1 MSSAHPTKCLGTQIV
16 AGRLWG
22 MSSAPLASHE
32 ATAELFRPLPK
43 APSALSLT
51 VRKLIGRVHDGAVR
65 VPRFQRPLRWTNED
79 VIKLFDS
86 ILKGYPIGALLFWKR
101 HFPEGE
107 VAIGRAILK
116 VPEVIDGWYI
126 VDGQQ
131 RTTALAATLL
141 DVTHGG
147 NPTWELYFDPERNLF
162 LPGRTPGLVPTRHVP
177 LRALGDIRRL
187 GRWFRDCQLSE
198 EEQKHVEDVQQRLLD
213 YEVPLYV
220 METEEEDALRGVF
233 ARLNS
238 TGVRMRADEVFQ
250 ALLGGQPMGSHTRRR
265 TVDLEELQV
274 AADLD
279 GFGQPP
285 RTEVLKALLAMSGL
299 DPNRRLDDLGDVAVA
314 QVVGTEDAGEAIHRA
329 VAFLQAGVDG
339 TEPGCGIPA
348 YAFIPYP
355 VVFVLLAR
363 WFHLFPEP
371 EVATRRALAHWVWR
385 GIATGVHQRAAVSAM
400 RLQVRE
406 MRPNA
411 PEDSLRSLLR
421 AVGEPDGREWNLE
434 KFHANHAGSRV
445 ELLALLDLTPSTPL
459 GTVSWRSL
467 LTSGA
472 RVAREVF
479 ALPRLQGVEREL
491 GQTAANRVLL
501 DAGHTGLAAEL
512 RKWRWA
518 DHRNAFESHLID
530 QVSHEALGA
539 GRRLDFLQ
547 RRTARLRAHV
557 TSFLAHRTGAGKP
570 VVLPIQAY
578 LDAEPEER

>member
-1 MSSAHPTKCLGTQIV
+1 MSSV
-16 AGRLWG
+16 
-22 MSSAPLASHE
+22 PLAPHE
-32 ATAELFRPLPK
+32 AVAELFRPLPK
-43 APSALSLT
+43 APSAFSLT
-51 VRKLIGRVHDGAVR
+51 VRKLIGRVYEGAVR

-79 VIKLFDS
+79 VLKLFDS

-101 HFPEGE
+101 QFPEGE
-107 VAIGRAILK
+107 VPIGKAIVK
-116 VPEVIDGWYI
+116 VPAVADGWYI

-147 NPTWELYFDPERNLF
+147 DSTWELYFDPVKNLF
-162 LPGRTPGLVPTRHVP
+162 LPEKTPGLVPTRHVP

-187 GRWFRDCQLSE
+187 GRWFRDCQLAE

-250 ALLGGQPMGSHTRRR
+250 ALLGGDPSGSNTRRR
-265 TVDLEELQV
+265 TIDLEALQQ

-299 DPNRRLDDLGDVAVA
+299 DPSRRLDDLGDAAVA
-314 QVVGTEDAGEAIHRA
+314 QVVGTEDAEEAIGRA
-329 VAFLQAGVDG
+329 VAFLQANSDAP
-339 TEPGCGIPA
+339 EPGCGIPA

-371 EVATRRALAHWVWR
+371 EPATRRALAHWVWR

-406 MRPNA
+406 MRLGA

-421 AVGEPDGREWNLE
+421 SVGEPDDREWKLE
-434 KFHANHAGSRV
+434 RFHANHAASRV
-445 ELLALLDLTPSTPL
+445 ELLALLALTPSTPL
-459 GTVSWRSL
+459 GAVSWRSL

-479 ALPRLQGVEREL
+479 ALPTLQGGDRDL
-491 GQTAANRVLL
+491 GQTVANRVLL
-501 DAGHTGLAAEL
+501 DSGHTGLAAKL
-512 RKWRWA
+512 RKWRWP
-518 DHRNAFESHLID
+518 DHRDAFESHLID
-530 QVSHEALGA
+530 GDSLQALHA
-539 GRRLDFLQ
+539 GRKLEFLQ
-547 RRTARLRAHV
+547 RRAARVRAHV
-557 TSFLAHRTGAGKP
+557 TSFLTNRTGSEEP
-570 VVLPIQAY
+570 IVLPIRAY
-578 LDAEPEER
+578 LDPEPEEG